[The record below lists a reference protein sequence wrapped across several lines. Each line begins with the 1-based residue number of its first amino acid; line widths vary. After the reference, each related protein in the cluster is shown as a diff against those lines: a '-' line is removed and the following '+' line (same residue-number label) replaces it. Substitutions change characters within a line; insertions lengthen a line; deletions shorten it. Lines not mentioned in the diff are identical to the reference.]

1 VPEYFGLSLAG
12 WVAQNGRAGTLSP
25 AKRAARALG
34 FAGCYLATLA
44 ASLHLLVL
52 QLGAGALTGLNIRI
66 VDGEGQ
72 KYAMGSRATR
82 GVSVEI
88 TDDSG
93 KPVEGATVTFL
104 LPAQGPGGVFAN
116 GTRTEVTSS
125 RADGMAQVWGMQW
138 NHMPGSFEI
147 RITAAKEDVHAGTVC
162 PLILADLGGAPPA
175 SAASA
180 KHSGHKWLWIALGVG
195 AAAGAG
201 LAARSFV
208 NSPAEVA
215 NTVKIGTPTISI
227 GPQQ

>member
-12 WVAQNGRAGTLSP
+12 WVVAQTGRAGILSP
-25 AKRAARALG
+25 AKGAARALR
-34 FAGCYLATLA
+34 FAGCYVATLA
-44 ASLHLLVL
+44 ASLHA
-52 QLGAGALTGLNIRI
+52 AGALTGLNIRI

-116 GTRTEVTSS
+116 GTKTEVTSS
-125 RADGMAQVWGMQW
+125 RADGTAQVWGMQW
-138 NHMPGSFEI
+138 NHTPGSFEI

-162 PLILADLGGAPPA
+162 PLTLADFADAPPA
-175 SAASA
+175 KAVSA
-180 KHSGHKWLWIALGVG
+180 KHFGNKWLWIALGAG

-208 NSPAEVA
+208 SSPPQVA
-215 NTVKIGTPTISI
+215 NTVKIGAPTISI

>member
-1 VPEYFGLSLAG
+1 VPEYFGLPLAG
-12 WVAQNGRAGTLSP
+12 WVAWKGRAEALSP
-25 AKRAARALG
+25 AKRAARALR

-44 ASLHLLVL
+44 ASLHA
-52 QLGAGALTGLNIRI
+52 AGAPTGLNIRI
-66 VDGEGQ
+66 VEGEGQ

-88 TDDSG
+88 TDDLG

-104 LPAQGPGGVFAN
+104 LPEQGPGGVFAN
-116 GTRTEVTSS
+116 GTKTEVTSS
-125 RADGMAQVWGMQW
+125 RADGMAQVGGMQW

-162 PLILADLGGAPPA
+162 PLSLADSADIQPA
-175 SAASA
+175 RAASA
-180 KHSGHKWLWIALGVG
+180 KHSGHKWLWIALGAG
-195 AAAGAG
+195 AAAGAA

-208 NSPAEVA
+208 SSPPEVA

-227 GPQQ
+227 SPQ

>member
-12 WVAQNGRAGTLSP
+12 WVGQKGRAGIVSP
-25 AKRAARALG
+25 AKTAARTLR

-44 ASLHLLVL
+44 ASLH
-52 QLGAGALTGLNIRI
+52 GADALTGLNIRI

-82 GVSVEI
+82 GLSVEI

-125 RADGMAQVWGMQW
+125 RADGTAQASGIQW
-138 NHMPGSFEI
+138 NHTPGSFEI

-162 PLILADLGGAPPA
+162 PLSLTDFAETLPA
-175 SAASA
+175 KAVSA
-180 KHSGHKWLWIALGVG
+180 KHSGHKWLWIALGAG
-195 AAAGAG
+195 AAVGAG
-201 LAARSFV
+201 LAARSV
-208 NSPAEVA
+208 VSSPAEVV
-215 NTVKIGTPTISI
+215 NTVKIGAPTISI